1 MGTVPNCCGLEIGRF
16 LEPGCTVEV
25 RCEALGRVTNVV
37 AGAPGANFRDLG
49 RETGQ
54 PSRLATAL

>member
-25 RCEALGRVTNVV
+25 RCEALGRVTNV
-37 AGAPGANFRDLG
+37 AELAGANFGILVG
-49 RETGQ
+49 RRA
-54 PSRLATAL
+54 SRRGSRRH